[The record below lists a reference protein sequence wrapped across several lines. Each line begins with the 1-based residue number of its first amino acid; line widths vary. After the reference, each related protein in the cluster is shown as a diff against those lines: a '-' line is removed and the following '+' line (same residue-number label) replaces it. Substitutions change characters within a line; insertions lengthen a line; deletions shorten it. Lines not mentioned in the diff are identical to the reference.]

1 MAIELIQSASIS
13 DTMLESLLKGIIGDG
28 QKDRFLEGNTSLK
41 TVLSNN
47 LLDVASSLEL
57 GECVVDE
64 VRAVRKIGLVY
75 ISDKDLDFIEKNNR
89 IYSIVP
95 NFKYIKDE
103 EEITTIEY
111 ITVYGQYKLKV
122 KFDNKKLY
130 EFIIVSYIEKLQ

>member
-1 MAIELIQSASIS
+1 MSIELIQSASIS
-13 DTMLESLLKGIIGDG
+13 DTMLESLLKGIIRDG

-41 TVLSNN
+41 NVLSSN
-47 LLDVASSLEL
+47 LLDVTSSLEL

-95 NFKYIKDE
+95 DFKYIKDE

-122 KFDNKKLY
+122 KFDNKKVY

>member
-1 MAIELIQSASIS
+1 MSIELIQSASIS

-41 TVLSNN
+41 DVLSSN
-47 LLDVASSLEL
+47 LLEVASSLEL

-95 NFKYIKDE
+95 DFKYIKDE

-122 KFDNKKLY
+122 KFDNKKVY
-130 EFIIVSYIEKLQ
+130 EFIIVSYIETLQ